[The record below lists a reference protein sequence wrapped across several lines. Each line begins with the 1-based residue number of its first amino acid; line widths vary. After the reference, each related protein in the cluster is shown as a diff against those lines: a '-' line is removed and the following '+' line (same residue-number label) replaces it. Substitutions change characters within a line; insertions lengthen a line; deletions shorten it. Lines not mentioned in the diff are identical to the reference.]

1 MTYCKECFIKQQKI
15 NELEAEIA
23 SLKYLCSQTE
33 SKVQKSS
40 LVCLILYKSQ
50 VLPDIV
56 EPGQIRMPQ
65 HVRMWLFDVHFGREF
80 PFLSTD
86 YAVYCV
92 LFRLFENGCVG
103 REGNGKSQWPC
114 NHVWSL

>member
-23 SLKYLCSQTE
+23 SLKDLCNQTE

-40 LVCLILYKSQ
+40 LACLLLYKSQ
-50 VLPDIV
+50 AILDIV

-65 HVRMWLFDVHFGREF
+65 HVRM
-80 PFLSTD
+80 
-86 YAVYCV
+86 
-92 LFRLFENGCVG
+92 
-103 REGNGKSQWPC
+103 
-114 NHVWSL
+114 

>member
-50 VLPDIV
+50 VILDIV
-56 EPGQIRMPQ
+56 EPGLVPALLPLGLDRYR
-65 HVRMWLFDVHFGREF
+65 V
-80 PFLSTD
+80 
-86 YAVYCV
+86 V
-92 LFRLFENGCVG
+92 LLGHG
-103 REGNGKSQWPC
+103 
-114 NHVWSL
+114 LATL

>member
-50 VLPDIV
+50 VILEIV
-56 EPGQIRMPQ
+56 GPGQIRMPQ

-92 LFRLFENGCVG
+92 LF
-103 REGNGKSQWPC
+103 
-114 NHVWSL
+114 